1 MEIITFKEVYKK
13 LGDKQVLN
21 GMNLTIREGEIMV
34 IIGGSGEGKSVTLKH
49 IMGLMKPD
57 AGEVW
62 VNNECVSSMEEDS
75 LYKILSSF
83 GMLFQYAAL
92 FDSLNVR
99 ENVGFALDE
108 HTDLSE
114 EEKNRIVAEKLELVH
129 LSNIEHMMPSELSG
143 GMKKRVGLARAMAR
157 DPQILLYDEPTT
169 GLDPINADVINNLII
184 ELNEK
189 LGVTSIVVTHDMQ
202 IVFKIAHRI
211 AMLYKGKIIKV
222 GPKSEYMD
230 PEDPVVRQFVR
241 GEAHGPITDEISS
254 SVLK

>member
-1 MEIITFKEVYKK
+1 MEIITFKDVYKK
-13 LGDKQVLN
+13 LGNKQVLS
-21 GMNLTIREGEIMV
+21 GMDLTIRKGEIMV

-49 IMGLMKPD
+49 MMGLMQPD
-57 AGEVW
+57 TGEVW
-62 VNNECVSSMEEDS
+62 VENECVTTMNEES
-75 LYKILSSF
+75 LYQIRSKF

-108 HTDLSE
+108 HTDLTE
-114 EEKNRIVAEKLELVH
+114 EAKARIVAEKLELVH
-129 LSNIEHMMPSELSG
+129 LAGIEHMMPSELSG

-169 GLDPINADVINNLII
+169 GLDPINSDVINNLII

-202 IVFKIAHRI
+202 SVFKIAHRI
-211 AMLYKGKIIKV
+211 AMLYKGRIIKV
-222 GPKSEYMD
+222 GDKSEFLN
-230 PEDPVVRQFVR
+230 PEDPIVRQFVR
-241 GEAHGPITDEISS
+241 GEAHGPITDEINNSM
-254 SVLK
+254 VK

>member
-1 MEIITFKEVYKK
+1 MEIIEFKNVHKQLGGKK
-13 LGDKQVLN
+13 VLQ
-21 GMNLTIREGEIMV
+21 GVNLAIKKGEIMV

-49 IMGLMKPD
+49 IMGLMIAD
-57 AGEVW
+57 EGQVFVEDEDIDQM
-62 VNNECVSSMEEDS
+62 NEIQLNKVRE
-75 LYKILSSF
+75 KF

-99 ENVGFALDE
+99 GNVGFALDE

-114 EEKNRIVAEKLELVH
+114 EEKIKIVKEKLDLVH
-129 LSNIEHMMPSELSG
+129 LSGIENMMPAELSG

-184 ELNEK
+184 ELNQK
-189 LGVTSIVVTHDMQ
+189 LGVTSVVVTHDM
-202 IVFKIAHRI
+202 ISVFKIAHRI

-222 GPKSEYMD
+222 GPKDEFRE
-230 PEDPVVRQFVR
+230 PQDPVVRQFVR
-241 GEAHGPITDEISS
+241 GEATGPITDELEQ
-254 SVLK
+254 SVVK